1 MVPKIAF
8 PDTHALIQ
16 ELSRRLC
23 NTPTATA
30 TLFAWC
36 EEHRLS
42 SGPVTV
48 ICRCRCQAPAVARD
62 VLTELKPLPREP
74 VAYRS
79 VQLVRGGLP
88 LVDAENWF
96 IPHRLSP
103 DMRDALEATDI
114 PFGDLI
120 APLSPMR
127 RTLSV
132 RAREFPVE
140 IPVSHLLETQRVE
153 QQHPEAILRI
163 DAVVI
168 SGSGL
173 PLAYVR
179 ENFRPELIGNVSSS
193 CADQTR

>member
-1 MVPKIAF
+1 MITF

-23 NTPTATA
+23 KTPTATA
-30 TLFAWC
+30 TLFGWC

-42 SGPVTV
+42 SGPVTAL
-48 ICRCRCQAPAVARD
+48 CRHRCHPTATARD
-62 VLTELKPLPREP
+62 VIAELNPLPRESI
-74 VAYRS
+74 AYRS

-96 IPHRLSP
+96 IPHRLTP
-103 DMRDALEATDI
+103 GMREALEATDV
-114 PFGDLI
+114 PFGEVI
-120 APLSPMR
+120 APLNPTR

-132 RAREFPVE
+132 RTRDLPGGS
-140 IPVSHLLETQRVE
+140 PLSHLLERQRAE
-153 QQHPEAILRI
+153 RQYPDAILSI
-163 DAVVI
+163 DAIVI

-179 ENFRPELIGNVSSS
+179 ENFRPELIANHSRS
-193 CADQTR
+193 CADRIR